1 MSNLITVDQLRD
13 ALPDNLKKSVSQ
25 EVIDHINQTLSDP
38 DMYETYRDNL
48 LNYTSVMQEGRFRVT
63 DYVNAVKYVSN
74 KLLGYSNLESYIR
87 TFPDRYQSW
96 VARKM
101 PQKDMAA
108 HIAGYNKSK
117 LVNLIYEQTQIPTWV
132 LNQDLFQKALNVQ
145 ADLMLHAKSE
155 MVRTNAANSLLNHLK
170 PPQTQQVQL
179 DLTVKESSAIDEL
192 RRSTMEYVAAQK
204 QAIKAGAIT
213 AKDAAE
219 SRVIE
224 AEVKDV
230 S

>member
-1 MSNLITVDQLRD
+1 
-13 ALPDNLKKSVSQ
+13 
-25 EVIDHINQTLSDP
+25 
-38 DMYETYRDNL
+38 
-48 LNYTSVMQEGRFRVT
+48 
-63 DYVNAVKYVSN
+63 
-74 KLLGYSNLESYIR
+74 
-87 TFPDRYQSW
+87 
-96 VARKM
+96 M

-145 ADLMLHAKSE
+145 ADLMLNAKSE

-224 AEVKDV
+224 AEVRDV